1 MNKLERITKIQ
12 NEINRFYKENDLSEE
27 VQDFIYKIFDEVEA
41 LREEDSLKDILE
53 WENNVE
59 YAALNT
65 KWKLSNNH
73 LFYYNKYNL
82 QWELFRMAPSDYKDL
97 IMDLRDAER
106 I

>member
-1 MNKLERITKIQ
+1 MNKFEKITKMQ
-12 NEINRFYKENDLSEE
+12 NEINKFYKENDLSEE

-65 KWKLSNNH
+65 KWKLNNNH
-73 LFYYNKYNL
+73 LFYYNKYEE
-82 QWELFRMAPSDYKDL
+82 QWELFRIAPSDYKDL